1 MYVMADVKIHN
12 FELHLLQY
20 ILRVKGDI
28 FMKKFHSIRL
38 MILSFFILIFTGV
51 VTSSTAL
58 ILGYFDYSEGFAR
71 AFLKPGVYIAMF
83 GAVIALILFVVGFV
97 MSFFEKQK
105 NSDKKEEASTE
116 KEVPNKENETG
127 K

>member
-1 MYVMADVKIHN
+1 MYVMADAKIHN

-20 ILRVKGDI
+20 ILRIKGDI

-38 MILSFFILIFTGV
+38 MVLSFFILIFTGV
-51 VTSSTAL
+51 ISSSTSL
-58 ILGYFDYSEGFAR
+58 IIENFKYSANFAR
-71 AFLKPGVYIAMF
+71 VFLKPGIYISLY
-83 GAVIALILFVVGFV
+83 GAAIALIIFIVGFV
-97 MSFFEKQK
+97 MSFFEKPK

-116 KEVPNKENETG
+116 KEVPKKENETG

>member
-58 ILGYFDYSEGFAR
+58 ILGYFDYSAGFAR

-97 MSFFEKQK
+97 MSFFEKPK
-105 NSDKKEEASTE
+105 DCDKKE
-116 KEVPNKENETG
+116 VPMKENETG

>member
-1 MYVMADVKIHN
+1 MADVKIHN
-12 FELHLLQY
+12 FELHLWQY
-20 ILRVKGDI
+20 ILRIKGDI

-58 ILGYFDYSEGFAR
+58 ILGYFDYSAGFAS
-71 AFLKPGVYIAMF
+71 AFLKPGVYIAIF

-97 MSFFEKQK
+97 LSFFEKPK
-105 NSDKKEEASTE
+105 NSDKKEEQ
-116 KEVPNKENETG
+116 KEQNETG

>member
-58 ILGYFDYSEGFAR
+58 ILGYFDYSAGFAR
-71 AFLKPGVYIAMF
+71 VFLKPGVYIAMF

-97 MSFFEKQK
+97 MSFFEKPK
-105 NSDKKEEASTE
+105 NSDKKEEQ
-116 KEVPNKENETG
+116 KEQNETG

>member
-1 MYVMADVKIHN
+1 
-12 FELHLLQY
+12 
-20 ILRVKGDI
+20 
-28 FMKKFHSIRL
+28 MKKFHSIRL

-58 ILGYFDYSEGFAR
+58 ILGYFDYSAGFAS
-71 AFLKPGVYIAMF
+71 AFLKPSVYIAMF
-83 GAVIALILFVVGFV
+83 GAVIALIIFVVGFV
-97 MSFFEKQK
+97 MSFFEKPK

-116 KEVPNKENETG
+116 KEVPKKENETG